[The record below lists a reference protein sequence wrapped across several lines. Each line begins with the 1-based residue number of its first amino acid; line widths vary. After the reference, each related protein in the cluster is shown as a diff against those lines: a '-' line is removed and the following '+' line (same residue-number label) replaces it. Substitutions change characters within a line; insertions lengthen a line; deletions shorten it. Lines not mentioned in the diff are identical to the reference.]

1 MVRAARKPL
10 PAHAA
15 RACSQPACPRPART
29 GWHRDLTRTA
39 PPRARRA
46 PVPSPHR
53 SARDGRRGP
62 CRLPDVAQPP
72 SAERHQGWPPPTR
85 TRRPRRAHLG
95 RVRHPAARSRP
106 PRHNQRHLTGD
117 RAEHPV
123 MARSE
128 RSRSHA
134 DRRAD
139 RRLFAR
145 GRRAGAITESEVESG
160 RHAAGSPIRRFNGN
174 AGRGTGERADYLFW
188 RTGLPHRQLQAA
200 RTRAGFPCSARVRHG
215 RDRVPSVPR
224 GRRCLHGHACIPWPP
239 PAALQRPVPV
249 TPVPQ
254 PIPGCFPHEAS
265 ARVHWHSPLPAIP
278 LTCNPRTER
287 EPLGFTLGFTPG
299 RAGPSRA
306 CQGGDEPQALAR
318 DHAIAISDLPQRTH
332 STRAASRRNACR
344 K

>member
-1 MVRAARKPL
+1 MSARFR
-10 PAHAA
+10 A
-15 RACSQPACPRPART
+15 RAPGPVSGQLCHAPGRRT
-29 GWHRDLTRTA
+29 GHDGAGFLL
-39 PPRARRA
+39 PFGRRHSLLGH
-46 PVPSPHR
+46 PVPPGD
-53 SARDGRRGP
+53 SAP
-62 CRLPDVAQPP
+62 
-72 SAERHQGWPPPTR
+72 
-85 TRRPRRAHLG
+85 
-95 RVRHPAARSRP
+95 
-106 PRHNQRHLTGD
+106 LT
-117 RAEHPV
+117 
-123 MARSE
+123 
-128 RSRSHA
+128 
-134 DRRAD
+134 
-139 RRLFAR
+139 
-145 GRRAGAITESEVESG
+145 I
-160 RHAAGSPIRRFNGN
+160 
-174 AGRGTGERADYLFW
+174 
-188 RTGLPHRQLQAA
+188 GLPHRQLPAA

-332 STRAASRRNACR
+332 STRAASRRKPGSPGQFPVRGPLRTVRAS
-344 K
+344 